1 MRGSKETLGGMKE
14 GTKTKG
20 RTVGKATTGKGFKSA
35 GKMSGQVGSGH
46 GTVSGSSK
54 ATVRKGGS
62 SK

>member
-1 MRGSKETLGGMKE
+1 MNE

-20 RTVGKATTGKGFKSA
+20 RTVGKATTGKGIKSA

>member
-1 MRGSKETLGGMKE
+1 MRGTKETLGGMKE
-14 GTKTKG
+14 GTKSKG
-20 RTVGKATTGKGFKSA
+20 RTVGSATTGKGIKSA
-35 GKMSGQVGSGH
+35 GKMSGHLESGH